1 MYTYMISF
9 CFTDQGI
16 RNIKDS
22 PTRVE
27 AAKRTVKTLGG
38 EVKSFY
44 GVLGA
49 DFDTMFIIE
58 APDDEAVGKMVMAI
72 ALGGNV
78 RTGTHRLF
86 TEGEYR
92 KVISD
97 LP

>member
-1 MYTYMISF
+1 MHTYLITFS
-9 CFTDQGI
+9 FTDQGI

-22 PTRVE
+22 PDRVE
-27 AAKRTVKTLGG
+27 AAKRTVKALGG

-49 DFDTMFIIE
+49 DFDTIFIIE
-58 APDDEAVGKMVMAI
+58 APDDEAVGKMVIAI
-72 ALGGNV
+72 ASGGNV

-86 TEGEYR
+86 TESEYR
-92 KVISD
+92 KITSG